1 MSSDVERA
9 SPPIASIDDLVD
21 LLRLGE
27 KRGDLRVGA
36 EHEKLPFVEAT
47 LRPADYEHGIRPLL
61 LGLTKYGWEPEP
73 DAERPIALSRGG
85 ARITLEPG
93 GQFELSGAP
102 QPTMH
107 DIASELYEHLVELFA
122 VSAPLGLRCSS
133 LALRP
138 RESARTAP
146 WMPKPRYEV
155 MREYL
160 PNKGR
165 RGLDMML
172 LTATVQANFDF
183 TSEADMA
190 AKMRT
195 AMAVSPV
202 VAAMSANSPYA
213 LGEWSGYRS
222 QRYAVWREVDP
233 DRCGLLPFVFEPGF
247 GYRDYVEWALDVP
260 MIFVRRGGVYVA
272 GDGVRTFRQFWR
284 EGHDGDRATIAD
296 FQNHLSTLF
305 PEVRLKSYLEVR
317 SADACPPVYSL
328 GLIALWKGLLYD
340 AAALAEAYALVA
352 DRSFGERQAMQ
363 LAAAQDGLVG
373 HGPGWHLGELASE
386 LVRLARQG
394 LARQSQTDL
403 LGRDETI
410 YLGPLEEL
418 VQSRQTLADR
428 MVAKHGAGP
437 LDEETLRVLISG
449 TACQATIGQLERVA
463 RPAPRP
469 EGGHAKAPSSS

>member
-9 SPPIASIDDLVD
+9 SPPITSVDELVD
-21 LLRLGE
+21 LLRSGE
-27 KRGDLRVGA
+27 KSGDLRVGA

-47 LRPADYEHGIRPLL
+47 LAPADYEHGIKPLL
-61 LGLTKYGWEPEP
+61 LALTRYGWEPKP
-73 DAERPIALSRGG
+73 DLEQPISLSRGG
-85 ARITLEPG
+85 ASITLEPG

-107 DIASELYEHLVELFA
+107 DVASELYEHLVELFA

-138 RESARTAP
+138 RESTATAP

-155 MREYL
+155 MRDYL
-160 PNKGR
+160 PKKGR

-190 AKMRT
+190 TKMRT

-202 VAAMSANSPYA
+202 VAAISANSPYS
-213 LGEWSGYRS
+213 LGSWSGYRS
-222 QRYAVWREVDP
+222 RRYAVWREVDP
-233 DRCGLLPFVFEPGF
+233 DRCGLLPFVFEPDF

-260 MIFVRRGGVYVA
+260 MIFVRRGGAYVE
-272 GDGVRTFRQFWR
+272 GDGVRTFRQFWG
-284 EGHDGDRATIAD
+284 EGQNGDQATLAD

-317 SADACPPVYSL
+317 SADACPPIYSL

-340 AAALAEAYALVA
+340 PAACADAFALVA
-352 DRSFGERQAMQ
+352 DLSFAERQAMQ
-363 LAAAQDGLVG
+363 FAAAQDALGG

-394 LARQSQTDL
+394 LARQARTDL

-418 VQSRQTLADR
+418 VHTRQTLADR
-428 MVAKHGAGP
+428 MVARHGAGP
-437 LDEETLRVLISG
+437 LDEQTLRLLISG
-449 TACQATIGQLERVA
+449 TACQATLGQLEAVA

-469 EGGHAKAPSSS
+469 VGGLGTA